1 MCHYTEP
8 IMTEAFPELSI
19 YEQLAQVGK
28 ALASPIRLRL
38 LDYLEEGEC
47 TVEELSEN
55 SGVGLKSTSAQ
66 LQQLKALHLVTARR
80 EGVRV
85 HYRIASPQVS
95 ALLLAFEQFAERN
108 VPAVR
113 DAVSDYFAAH
123 PGPEPVTVEE
133 LERRAREGT
142 MVIDVRSP
150 AEYAKGHV
158 PGAVNIPLPQ
168 LRDRL
173 DELPAGNQ
181 VIAYCQGPYCL
192 ASPKAVALLTELGV
206 DARAVDGGVTA
217 WIRSG
222 RELRI
227 PA

>member
-1 MCHYTEP
+1 
-8 IMTEAFPELSI
+8 MTKAFPELPI

-38 LDYLEEGEC
+38 LDQLEEGES
-47 TVEELSEN
+47 TVEELAARA
-55 SGVGLKSTSAQ
+55 GVGLKSTSAQ
-66 LQQLKALHLVTARR
+66 LQQLKALQLVAARR
-80 EGVRV
+80 DGVRI

-95 ALLLAFEQFAERN
+95 ALLASFEEFAERT

-113 DAVSDYFAAH
+113 TAVSEYFAAH

-133 LERRAREGT
+133 LERRMRGGT
-142 MVIDVRSP
+142 MVIDVRS
-150 AEYAKGHV
+150 AEEYAKGHV
-158 PGAVNIPLPQ
+158 PGALSIPLPH

-173 DELPAGNQ
+173 AELPADAD

-192 ASPKAVALLTELGV
+192 SSPRAVALLGELGRE
-206 DARAVDGGVTA
+206 ARSVRGGITA

-222 RELRI
+222 RELRT